1 MISLLK
7 ILNRN
12 KASSIYITLLLVLS
26 VSISGIMGSTA
37 YYYAEKYAEIS
48 TELILMFYT
57 LSVFSMAFGLTPTTF
72 ISIIS
77 GYVLAWPAVLP
88 LVISYMLASLVGYFT
103 AKIIDKGNFI
113 KSIEEDEKL
122 SKVYERLQG
131 NELFA
136 VFFTKISPVI
146 PFAVGN
152 FLLSIGNVRVD
163 RFLLGSLFG
172 MLPRTLLALW
182 TGIQLHYLASSGIEN
197 WSSNWSSWMIL
208 LLIVISL
215 GGFYLIFRDKKKP
228 V

>member
-1 MISLLK
+1 
-7 ILNRN
+7 
-12 KASSIYITLLLVLS
+12 
-26 VSISGIMGSTA
+26 
-37 YYYAEKYAEIS
+37 
-48 TELILMFYT
+48 
-57 LSVFSMAFGLTPTTF
+57 MAFGLTPTTF

-103 AKIIDKGNFI
+103 AKMIDKGNFMQ
-113 KSIEEDEKL
+113 SVEGDEKL
-122 SKVYERLQG
+122 SRVYERLQG

-152 FLLSIGNVRVD
+152 FLLSIGNVRVHT
-163 RFLLGSLFG
+163 FLVGSLFG

-182 TGIQLHYLASSGIEN
+182 TGVQLHNLASSGIEN
-197 WSSNWSSWMIL
+197 FSSNWSSWMIL
-208 LLIVISL
+208 LLILISL

-228 V
+228 A